1 MDMRQRQMKNYI
13 DIHSH
18 IMPGVDDG
26 SDSLETSLK
35 MLRMA
40 AEDGIARIILTPHS
54 KPWHRCISCAEMAAE
69 AERLQDIAQGERL
82 DIKLYTGNEL
92 YYRSSLIEELEHRQA
107 GTLAGSRYVLVEFG
121 PSADF
126 GYIRNGVYSLLTGGY
141 YPIVAHM
148 ERCKNVCVKTDRVEE
163 LVELGCFIQVNA
175 GSVLG
180 RYGFGTARLTR
191 KMLGQGLVHFI
202 ATDAHDTKRRCPALS
217 ECAEYIEKRFGADKS
232 RSLFQDNPMRVLR
245 NEDIGMTT

>member
-1 MDMRQRQMKNYI
+1 M
-13 DIHSH
+13 
-18 IMPGVDDG
+18 
-26 SDSLETSLK
+26 
-35 MLRMA
+35 
-40 AEDGIARIILTPHS
+40 
-54 KPWHRCISCAEMAAE
+54 
-69 AERLQDIAQGERL
+69 
-82 DIKLYTGNEL
+82 
-92 YYRSSLIEELEHRQA
+92 
-107 GTLAGSRYVLVEFG
+107 
-121 PSADF
+121 
-126 GYIRNGVYSLLTGGY
+126 
-141 YPIVAHM
+141 
-148 ERCKNVCVKTDRVEE
+148 EE

>member
-1 MDMRQRQMKNYI
+1 
-13 DIHSH
+13 
-18 IMPGVDDG
+18 
-26 SDSLETSLK
+26 

-92 YYRSSLIEELEHRQA
+92 YYRSSLIEELENRQA
-107 GTLAGSRYVLVEFG
+107 GTLAGSRYVLVEFE

-202 ATDAHDTKRRCPALS
+202 ATDAMIRKGDAR
-217 ECAEYIEKRFGADKS
+217 
-232 RSLFQDNPMRVLR
+232 LFQNARSILR
-245 NEDIGMTT
+245 SGSGRTKAEVCFRTIPCAC